1 MLRRQQKQGSK
12 VMTFRT
18 ILLGVVAIGLAGG
31 ALAGE
36 DTKIEMKIAVMDG
49 EGDDGVNFTIDSDN
63 LDFDLAEMQEGES
76 RSIIDAEGRSILIT
90 RQGYGYT
97 FNIDGETIEL
107 PGLMG
112 DEHHGMVWVGEGDG
126 SDVDV
131 HVLRDS
137 NFKMMHDTDETMIVS
152 PKPIDEATQQ
162 AIKSLLESAGYGSEV
177 NFVDRSDAHGGNVM
191 IKKVERISE
200 SPQT

>member
-1 MLRRQQKQGSK
+1 MK
-12 VMTFRT
+12 FRKL
-18 ILLGVVAIGLAGG
+18 LLGVVAIGLAGS

-36 DTKIEMKIAVMDG
+36 DTKMKMKIAVVDG
-49 EGDDGVNFTIDSDN
+49 EGDDGVHFTIDSND
-63 LDFDLAEMQEGES
+63 LDFDLADMQEGES
-76 RSIIDAEGRSILIT
+76 RSIIDEAGRSILIT
-90 RQGYGYT
+90 RQGDGYT

-112 DEHHGMVWVGEGDG
+112 DQHHGMVWVGEGDD

-137 NFKMMHDTDETMIVS
+137 NFTMMHEENETMILS

-162 AIKSLLESAGYGSEV
+162 AIRSLLESGGYGGDV

-191 IKKVERISE
+191 IKKVQRISE

>member
-1 MLRRQQKQGSK
+1 MK
-12 VMTFRT
+12 FRNV
-18 ILLGVVAIGLAGG
+18 LLGVVAIGLAGS

-36 DTKIEMKIAVMDG
+36 DTKMKMKIAVVDG
-49 EGDDGVNFTIDSDN
+49 EGDDGVHFTIDSND
-63 LDFDLAEMQEGES
+63 LDFDLADMQEGES
-76 RSIIDAEGRSILIT
+76 RSIIDEAGRSILIT
-90 RQGYGYT
+90 RQGDGYT

-112 DEHHGMVWVGEGDG
+112 DQHHGMVWVGEGDD

-137 NFKMMHDTDETMIVS
+137 NFTMMHEENETMILS

-162 AIKSLLESAGYGSEV
+162 AIRSLLESGGYGGDV

-191 IKKVERISE
+191 IKKVQRISE

>member
-1 MLRRQQKQGSK
+1 MK
-12 VMTFRT
+12 FRKL
-18 ILLGVVAIGLAGG
+18 LLGVVAIGLAGS

-49 EGDDGVNFTIDSDN
+49 EGDDGVHFSIDSDN
-63 LDFDLAEMQEGES
+63 LDFDLADMQEGES
-76 RSIIDAEGRSILIT
+76 RSIIDEAGRSILIT
-90 RQGYGYT
+90 RQGDGYT

-112 DEHHGMVWVGEGDG
+112 DEHHGMVWVGKGDD
-126 SDVDV
+126 SDVDF

-137 NFKMMHDTDETMIVS
+137 NFTMMHAENETMILS

-162 AIKSLLESAGYGSEV
+162 AIKSLLESAGYGGDV

-191 IKKVERISE
+191 IKKVKRISE

>member
-1 MLRRQQKQGSK
+1 MR
-12 VMTFRT
+12 FRKL
-18 ILLGVVAIGLAGG
+18 LLGVVAIGLAGS

-36 DTKIEMKIAVMDG
+36 DTKMKMKIAVVDG
-49 EGDDGVNFTIDSDN
+49 EGDDGVHFTIDSND
-63 LDFDLAEMQEGES
+63 LDFDLADMQEGES
-76 RSIIDAEGRSILIT
+76 RSIIDEAGRSILIT
-90 RQGYGYT
+90 RQGDGYT

-112 DEHHGMVWVGEGDG
+112 DQHHGMVWVGEGDD

-137 NFKMMHDTDETMIVS
+137 NFTMMHEENETMILS

-162 AIKSLLESAGYGSEV
+162 AIRSLLESGGYGGDV

-191 IKKVERISE
+191 IKKVQRISE